1 MLLLLALALYETFG
15 DLPSGLVWFAFIG
28 MMLIW
33 GLPHGAV
40 DHLVFQLSS
49 VSQSPYSFR
58 FFRFYLGYMGL
69 YALAWFIWPWPSFL
83 FFLGMSAYHF
93 GQSQL
98 YFVALP
104 DAHLLKKAL
113 FLLWGGSVL
122 GALLFWHAEEVKAI
136 LAHTPFALG
145 LTWLGARANL
155 VLILLLISWNLLC
168 LIILLQK
175 KMPWKQWLR
184 ENLLLGVLLVF
195 FAQTPLLLA
204 FGGYFA
210 LWHSQQT
217 ILQTLAVFRGHREA
231 TYGFKQFYYDAL
243 PFSLLS
249 YVGIGLLLGMY
260 AWYSPAPG
268 TALFL
273 FFVLI
278 SILTAPHSWVIAQL
292 YQKE

>member
-1 MLLLLALALYETFG
+1 MLLLLALALYETYG
-15 DLPSGLVWFAFIG
+15 ELPPWLMWSTFIG
-28 MMLIW
+28 MMLVW

-40 DHLVFQLSS
+40 DHLVFQLSTAS
-49 VSQSPYSFR
+49 KSPYSPK

-69 YALAWFIWPWPSFL
+69 YALAWYIWPVPSFL

-104 DAHLLKKAL
+104 DAHLLKKGL
-113 FLLWGGSVL
+113 FLLWGASVL
-122 GALLFWHAEEVKAI
+122 GAILMLHPDEVKAI
-136 LAHTPFALG
+136 LAHTPFEKGVAWG
-145 LTWLGARANL
+145 LERGEMVLLLL
-155 VLILLLISWNLLC
+155 VLSWSLWGLCIVLLKKLQIST
-168 LIILLQK
+168 
-175 KMPWKQWLR
+175 WLR
-184 ENLLLGVLLVF
+184 ENILLGILLVF

-217 ILQTLAVFRGHREA
+217 ILQTLKVFRRHRH
-231 TYGFKQFYYDAL
+231 TGYTFKHFYYEAL

-249 YVGIGLLLGMY
+249 YFGIGLLLGLY
-260 AWYSPAPG
+260 VWCSPAPG
-268 TALFL
+268 SALFL

-292 YQKE
+292 YQEG